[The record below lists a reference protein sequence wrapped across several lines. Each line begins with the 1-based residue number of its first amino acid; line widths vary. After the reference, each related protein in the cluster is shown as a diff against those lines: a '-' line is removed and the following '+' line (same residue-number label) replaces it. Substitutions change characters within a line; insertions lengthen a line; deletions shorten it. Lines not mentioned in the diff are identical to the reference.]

1 MFVGRDGIVRDWLAA
16 IEHERRIGY
25 NYLGGWARELLA
37 TEYPAWRRR
46 VKAERRGT

>member
-1 MFVGRDGIVRDWLAA
+1 MFVGRDGIVRHSLAA

-37 TEYPAWRRR
+37 TEAAWRRR